1 MEGTTMIWLSGHVS
15 PQLAVAI
22 AAGRRDLGFM
32 LTPNMRNRLP
42 DAPACWAAD
51 AGTYTSTRE
60 FDADR
65 YLDWLYARRH
75 AAERCLFATLP
86 DVVGDGVETAH
97 WALPCLTETRGLGY
111 RVAWVL
117 QPGVEASALPWH
129 LLDAVFLGG
138 PDGWQQSRAAHQLVA
153 EARRRGLWTHR
164 GRVNSRRRLLATTA
178 LGFDSADGTCLAFG
192 PTVRLP
198 EVCAWV
204 REANRQASLWNADAL
219 VA

>member
-1 MEGTTMIWLSGHVS
+1 MIWLSGHVS
-15 PQLAVAI
+15 APLAAAI
-22 AAGRRDLGFM
+22 TAGRRNLGFM

-42 DAPACWAAD
+42 DAPARWAAD
-51 AGTYTSTRE
+51 AGTYTTTRE

-65 YLDWLYARRH
+65 YLDWLSARRH
-75 AAERCLFATLP
+75 GADRCLFATLP

-97 WALPCLTETRGLGY
+97 WALPCLAEIKELGY

-117 QPGVEASALPWH
+117 HPGIEAAALPWH

-138 PDGWQQSRAAHQLVA
+138 PDYWQQSDTAHQLVA
-153 EARRRGLWTHR
+153 AARRRGLWTHR
-164 GRVNSRRRLLATTA
+164 GRVNSRRRLLATAA

-192 PTVRLP
+192 PTLRLP

-204 REANRQASLWNADAL
+204 REVNGQSPLWDSDKLAA
-219 VA
+219 